1 MSQKTESYYMLP
13 SCAFGIIR
21 CTLKTV
27 SPNNFQRKCY
37 LSQTYSKRHNNTS
50 ATTLQYFNDHT
61 VKILHKLTV
70 GIQWLDVYFRISDT
84 W

>member
-37 LSQTYSKRHNNTS
+37 LSQTY
-50 ATTLQYFNDHT
+50 
-61 VKILHKLTV
+61 
-70 GIQWLDVYFRISDT
+70 
-84 W
+84 